1 MGKQPLKLLTKVT
14 QKAKKNDTKFK
25 EKHQQDE
32 ERLVKKNRLLR
43 IQSSLILELSQWFR

>member
-14 QKAKKNDTKFK
+14 QKAKNDTKFK

-32 ERLVKKNRLLR
+32 QRLVQKKTPLLR
-43 IQSSLILELSQWFR
+43 IQLEFNFRTVSMV